1 MAVIVVSITCTISI
15 PIVSCKLVSVCKPQS
30 ADPIGEIP
38 RKLPVELKHFVLYQV
53 SLSLTRGLMEVPL
66 VLESVFPDVAAEP
79 VRDSVDVVACVDIS
93 VRQVVVAAPVL
104 HKVLEVPSV
113 VAVGLGRQLSLAGR
127 FASLPLAD
135 VHLAVLR
142 APLASAVSP
151 PVAPVP
157 LVAFSVDPLVLPL
170 AVLLALQELA
180 VVDSVLLEL
189 GAEHQLALLPDAL
202 EDVLLGDHDA
212 LALALLLVGVELA
225 EVEELLAGL
234 DGVLSDVGGALL
246 QRKDVD
252 VLGQRLVVVDFLLD
266 FVHLR
271 ELQSIRL
278 SLEASDSMVITQGF
292 RLIKIFN
299 MLKNLTHFS

>member
-1 MAVIVVSITCTISI
+1 MAVIVVSITCSVSI
-15 PIVSCKLVSVCKPQS
+15 PIVSCKLVSVCMPQTG
-30 ADPIGEIP
+30 DPIGEIS
-38 RKLPVELKHFVLYQV
+38 RKLSVELKHFVLYQV
-53 SLSLTRGLMEVPL
+53 SLSLASGLMEVPL

-104 HKVLEVPSV
+104 HKVLEVPPV
-113 VAVGLGRQLSLAGR
+113 VAVGLGRQLSLASR

-246 QRKDVD
+246 QHKDVD

-271 ELQSIRL
+271 ELYYVGFLL
-278 SLEASDSMVITQGF
+278 SWFFFILDVPLF
-292 RLIKIFN
+292 R
-299 MLKNLTHFS
+299 S